1 MEVPHQRLGVAA
13 LPDFLLVGAAKSAT
27 TSLYHYLSQHPGVRM
42 TSLKENW
49 FFSFL
54 DNPPRYASPGVLSHV
69 VSSVEEYVKLFAGAG
84 PGQKLGDAS
93 PSYLYT
99 YRDTIRHIRSLYPP
113 PQRDALRIVISLRE
127 PVSRTFS
134 QYWTFRRVANEP
146 LSFDAATEE
155 SVIRQ
160 RLRDNWNIFYDY
172 TGFGRY
178 YEQVKAYLD
187 AFGRDRVLI
196 VLYEDIQKDPVA
208 VCQKIFAFI
217 GVDPGFVPDAGVRH
231 NDLTGDP
238 RFKWL
243 LRVLKSKNPVKRAI
257 TAGLKRFLVACFPE
271 EPTRR
276 VVDNFARRV
285 FKHQRRDMA
294 PQTRARLARAFADD
308 VRRLE
313 TLIGRDLSH
322 WRNGA

>member
-1 MEVPHQRLGVAA
+1 MEVLHPRIGKIA

-27 TSLYHYLSQHPGVRM
+27 TSLYHYLNQHPEIHM
-42 TSLKENW
+42 TSVKESW

-54 DNPPRYASPGVLSHV
+54 DNPPKYASPGVLTDV
-69 VSSVEEYVKLFAGAG
+69 ISSVEEYVKLFAGARA
-84 PGQKLGDAS
+84 GQKLGDAS

-99 YRDTIRHIRSLYPP
+99 YRDTIRNIRTVYPAP
-113 PQRDALRIVISLRE
+113 CLKDLRIIISLRE
-127 PVSRTFS
+127 PVSRAYS

-146 LSFDAATEE
+146 LSFDAAVGHG
-155 SVIRQ
+155 VIRQ
-160 RLRDNWNIFYDY
+160 RLHDNWNIFYDY
-172 TGFGRY
+172 TGFGHY
-178 YEQVKAYLD
+178 YEQVKAYLE

-196 VLYEDIQKDPVA
+196 VLYEDIQRDPVG
-208 VCQKIFAFI
+208 VCRQIFAFL
-217 GVDPGFVPDAGVRH
+217 GADAGFVPDVGKRH

-243 LRVLKSKNPVKRAI
+243 LRILKSKHPVKRKIAASI
-257 TAGLKRFLVACFPE
+257 KRVLACLPRE
-271 EPTRR
+271 ATSRAVE
-276 VVDNFARRV
+276 NFALQV
-285 FKHQRRDMA
+285 FKHQRREMA
-294 PQTRARLARAFADD
+294 TQTRARLTQAFADD

>member
-1 MEVPHQRLGVAA
+1 MEVPYQRLGVVA

-27 TSLYHYLSQHPGVRM
+27 TSLYHYLCQHPGIRM

-49 FFSFL
+49 FFSFR

-84 PGQKLGDAS
+84 PEQKLGDAS

-99 YRDTIRHIRSLYPP
+99 YRDTIRHTQSLYPP
-113 PQRDALRIVISLRE
+113 PYRKDLRIVISLRE
-127 PVSRTFS
+127 PVSRAFS

-146 LSFDAATEE
+146 LSFEAAIED
-155 SVIRQ
+155 SVIQQ
-160 RLRDNWNIFYDY
+160 RMRDNWNIFYDY

-178 YEQVKAYLD
+178 YEQVKAYLE
-187 AFGRDRVLI
+187 AFGREQVLI
-196 VLYEDIQKDPVA
+196 VLYEDIQQDPVA
-208 VCQKIFAFI
+208 VCQKIFSFI
-217 GVDPGFVPDAGVRH
+217 GVDPGFVPDVGMRH

-243 LRVLKSKNPVKRAI
+243 LRALKSKNPVKRAI
-257 TAGLKRFLVACFPE
+257 TAAVKRFLIACLPE

-276 VVDNFARRV
+276 AVDNFAKRV
-285 FKHQRRDMA
+285 FKHRRMEIA
-294 PQTRARLARAFADD
+294 PQTRARLAQGFADD